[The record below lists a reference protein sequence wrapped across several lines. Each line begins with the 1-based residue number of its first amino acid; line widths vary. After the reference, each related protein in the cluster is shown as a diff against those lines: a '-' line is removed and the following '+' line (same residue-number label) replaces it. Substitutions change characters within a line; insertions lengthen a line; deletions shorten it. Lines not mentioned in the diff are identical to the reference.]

1 VRVHN
6 DIMEVPIYGIS
17 EAAQYLRVPF
27 NTLRYWTRDE
37 AAATPLIRLA
47 GKDPARLSFHN
58 LLECHVISSM
68 RAVYDVRLPKVRQAL
83 KALAKYVQHKHPLI
97 EQAFQTDR
105 RDLFIEHLGSVVN
118 LSRRD
123 DQILIPG
130 VMELYLE
137 RIERDPNGL
146 FKLHPFVMERKQSE
160 PRLIQLNPAVGFGK
174 PVITGTA
181 ISTAV
186 IASRFNA
193 RESVPDLASEY
204 GVEPK
209 QIEEAIR
216 WEQKTATI
224 AA

>member
-1 VRVHN
+1 MRARS

-17 EAAQYLRVPF
+17 EAAQYLRVPL
-27 NTLRYWTRDE
+27 NTLRYWTREE
-37 AAATPLIRLA
+37 ASATPLIRLA
-47 GKDPARLSFHN
+47 GKEPARLSFHN

-68 RAVYDVRLPKVRQAL
+68 RAVYDVRLPKVRRAL
-83 KALAKYVQHKHPLI
+83 KALAKYVQHEHPLI

-105 RDLFIEHLGSVVN
+105 RDLFIEHLGRVVN

-137 RIERDPNGL
+137 RIDRDPNGL
-146 FKLHPFVMERKQSE
+146 FRLHPFVMERKPNE
-160 PRLIQLNPAVGFGK
+160 PKLIQLNPAVGFGK

-193 RESVPDLASEY
+193 RESVPDLAAEY

-216 WEQKTATI
+216 WEQKTAAI

>member
-1 VRVHN
+1 MRARSE
-6 DIMEVPIYGIS
+6 IMEVPIYGIS
-17 EAAQYLRVPF
+17 EAAQYLRVPL
-27 NTLRYWTRDE
+27 NTLRYWTRAE
-37 AAATPLIRLA
+37 GAATSLIRLA
-47 GKDPARLSFHN
+47 GREPARLSFHN

-68 RAVYDVRLPKVRQAL
+68 RAVYDVRLPKVRRAL
-83 KALAKYVQHKHPLI
+83 KALAKYVQHEHPLI
-97 EQAFQTDR
+97 EQAFQTDG
-105 RDLFIEHLGSVVN
+105 RDLFIEHLGNIVN

-123 DQILIPG
+123 TQILIPE
-130 VMELYLE
+130 VMKFYLE
-137 RIERDPNGL
+137 RIEQDPSGL
-146 FKLHPFVMERKQSE
+146 FRLHPFVMEQKPSE
-160 PRLIQLNPAVGFGK
+160 PKLIQLNPAVGFGK

-186 IASRFNA
+186 VASRFNA

-216 WEQKTATI
+216 WEQKTAAI

>member
-1 VRVHN
+1 MRERS

-17 EAAQYLRVPF
+17 EAAQYLRVPL
-27 NTLRYWTRDE
+27 NTLRYWTKDE
-37 AAATPLIRLA
+37 ASSAPLIRLA
-47 GKDPARLSFHN
+47 GREPARLSFHN

-68 RAVYDVRLPKVRQAL
+68 RAVYDVRLPKVRKAL
-83 KALAKYVQHKHPLI
+83 KALANYVHHKHPLI

-105 RDLFIEHLGSVVN
+105 RDLFIEHLGDVVN

-137 RIERDPNGL
+137 RVDRDPNGL
-146 FKLHPFVMERKQSE
+146 FRLHPFVMERKPTE
-160 PRLIQLNPAVGFGK
+160 PKLIQLNPAVGFGK

-204 GVEPK
+204 GLEPK

-216 WEQKTATI
+216 WEQRTAAI